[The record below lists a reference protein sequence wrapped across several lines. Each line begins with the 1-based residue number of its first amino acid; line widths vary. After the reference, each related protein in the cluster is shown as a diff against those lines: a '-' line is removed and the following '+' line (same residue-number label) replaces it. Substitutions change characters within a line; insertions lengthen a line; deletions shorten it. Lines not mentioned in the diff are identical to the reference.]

1 MSAESLTRRSSALI
15 SSTASWS
22 PAPRIGLRADQT
34 LLQDA
39 TGTMAFMQFEQL
51 GVGSVQVDRAV
62 QYVDHNVVALDH
74 KNPDDHR
81 FLRALAAR
89 HGAHFS
95 RPGNGISHY
104 IHLERFGRPGDV
116 LIGADSHTTTGGA
129 LGMLSIGAGGLDV
142 AVVMGGHAFEIAC
155 PEVVEVYLA
164 GELVRPWVQAKDV
177 ILELLRRLSVRGGK
191 GRVFEFTGPGVA
203 TLSVPERG
211 TIANMIAELGATS
224 ALFGPDERTREWLR
238 RQRREE
244 DMRELT
250 ADRSCEY
257 DDRVEIALD
266 ELGPLV
272 ARPPSPDDVVGVEEV
287 AGTEIAQVC
296 MGSSVNS
303 AFADLALPGAVL
315 ADRGGQ
321 IVHPGIDATAT
332 PGSRQIQAALVASG
346 VYGQLVAGGVRM
358 LEPVCGPCVGMGQ
371 APPSDANSLRTFN
384 RNFQGRSGTASDR
397 VFLCSPAVAAV
408 SLLTGRI
415 EDPREYGEPPRL
427 LDAPELEPY
436 VEDVHIFAPPP
447 EAERE
452 RIEIPRGPNIKP
464 PPEHEPPGDSLRGR
478 IATVQDDDVSTGDLA
493 PDGVEVMAYAP
504 TCPRSPNSPCAHA
517 TPTSARASGL
527 GRRLHRRRRE
537 LRAGLLQGARRAGP
551 PPARRAAVIAKSFA
565 RIHRRNLVAQGI
577 LALIFE
583 RPAATTAR
591 ARPGQIWSSDACAR
605 SSRTG
610 AETITAIIDGEE
622 RARAAPR
629 LRRARARRA
638 PVRWTARV
646 SPRAAMTARRTYA
659 PRRAMD
665 TKAQDARSA
674 SRASAAAPNDRP
686 ARRTG
691 RSPPGPHHCSK
702 TDRASARRG
711 ARPPA

>member
-1 MSAESLTRRSSALI
+1 MSAESLTRQILRAHLVDGELEPGSA
-15 SSTASWS
+15 
-22 PAPRIGLRADQT
+22 IGLRADQT

-62 QYVDHNVVALDH
+62 QYVDHNAVALDH

-296 MGSSVNS
+296 MGPSVNS
-303 AFADLALPGAVL
+303 AFADLPLPGAVL

-358 LEPVCGPCVGMGQ
+358 LEPVCGPCVGTGQ

-493 PDGVEVMAYAP
+493 PDGVEVMAY
-504 TCPRSPNSPCAHA
+504 RSNVPAIA
-517 TPTSARASGL
+517 EFT
-527 GRRLHRRRRE
+527 
-537 LRAGLLQGARRAGP
+537 LRARDPDFRARIQDWGGGFIVGGENYGQGSSREHAALA
-551 PPARRAAVIAKSFA
+551 PPARRDGRGREVLRAHPPPQPRRPGHPRPDLQRPAGPRARRGRPDLGAPTRARGARGRIADDH
-565 RIHRRNLVAQGI
+565 RHHRR
-577 LALIFE
+577 
-583 RPAATTAR
+583 RAR
-591 ARPGQIWSSDACAR
+591 AH
-605 SSRTG
+605 
-610 AETITAIIDGEE
+610 
-622 RARAAPR
+622 AAPR
-629 LRRARARRA
+629 LHRQGTRRA

-646 SPRAAMTARRTYA
+646 PPR
-659 PRRAMD
+659 
-665 TKAQDARSA
+665 
-674 SRASAAAPNDRP
+674 
-686 ARRTG
+686 G
-691 RSPPGPHHCSK
+691 R
-702 TDRASARRG
+702 
-711 ARPPA
+711 